1 MGVKWKLN
9 LDWQKV
15 TDFSYTINMW
25 IIYYLDLS
33 ILFQV
38 GKIGFDILNVMQ
50 IMEISPNSGKRV

>member
-38 GKIGFDILNVMQ
+38 GKIGFDILNVIQ